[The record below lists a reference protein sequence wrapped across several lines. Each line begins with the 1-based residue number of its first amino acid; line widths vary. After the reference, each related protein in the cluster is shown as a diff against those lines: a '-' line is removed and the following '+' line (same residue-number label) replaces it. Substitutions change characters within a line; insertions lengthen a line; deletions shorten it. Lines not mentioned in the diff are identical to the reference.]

1 MDFKNARIK
10 RDAVPTQNLSP
21 GAPPKKRRRFETLCA
36 NHQFLTWSSQPMI
49 NDKAAGNVLMSAAM
63 LFAGTSP
70 TSVPRMFN
78 YVNVQVFTSR
88 TFYNYQRGYLLP
100 AIDKEELFRQL
111 EGCTV
116 DLAGDGRC
124 DSPGFCAKFLTYSL
138 HVAQLNKIL
147 HFEQVQVGECAD
159 VQSSTSMEKFA
170 FVKSLNM
177 VKERGLKVASVTTD
191 RHGQVTKYMR
201 TQEPTIRHYYDC
213 WHISKGIK
221 KKLAAHAKRAGCSVL
236 EIWIQPASNHLYWCA
251 ALSDGSAELLTD
263 MWKSM
268 ERHAANMHTGHPGL
282 YTTQL
287 AILHFNENA
296 IKGQATTAEGLS
308 RWKINHPKARKDYVG
323 LLLKE
328 TVYCSEQWPSFK
340 AAFAENLS
348 TAPPPMSHS
357 FPRPS
362 KNELVAARRSRFASS
377 MGSTTV

>member
-1 MDFKNARIK
+1 
-10 RDAVPTQNLSP
+10 
-21 GAPPKKRRRFETLCA
+21 
-36 NHQFLTWSSQPMI
+36 MI
-49 NDKAAGNVLMSAAM
+49 NGKAAGNVLMSAAM

-70 TSVPRMFN
+70 TSVLRMFN
-78 YVNVQVFTSR
+78 YVNVQVFTPR

-100 AIDKEELFRQL
+100 AIDKIWQQQQEELFRQL

-138 HVAQLNKIL
+138 HIAQLNKIL

-236 EIWIQPASNHLYWCA
+236 KIWIQPASNHLYWCA

-268 ERHAANMHTGHPGL
+268 ERHAANIHTGHPGL
-282 YTTQL
+282 YTHCAHDELGEREWLVPGTTAHNKFVEVVSSPRILKDIRQL
-287 AILHFNENA
+287 APCTHTFSLE
-296 IKGQATTAEGLS
+296 
-308 RWKINHPKARKDYVG
+308 
-323 LLLKE
+323 
-328 TVYCSEQWPSFK
+328 
-340 AAFAENLS
+340 AF
-348 TAPPPMSHS
+348 HS
-357 FPRPS
+357 V
-362 KNELVAARRSRFASS
+362 LIGFASKS
-377 MGSTTV
+377 VCFSPEGMRAR